1 MSESIHNVSD
11 ELVPTYPPK
20 TKKKDRKRGG
30 GERERD
36 KKRVE
41 GGRKLTKLMLF
52 LTANSICNLLIN
64 GEIN

>member
-1 MSESIHNVSD
+1 VSESIHNVSD
-11 ELVPTYPPK
+11 ELVPTYPPPKK
-20 TKKKDRKRGG
+20 TERGG
-30 GERERD
+30 ERERARERD

-52 LTANSICNLLIN
+52 LTANFICNLLIN